1 MIRSEIM
8 THIFDEFSI
17 DQEADSITPPMRTAG
32 RVAYQK
38 FFEETDVVGV
48 RAIDA
53 AVQAIY
59 AAMEA
64 ARPPFMSA
72 ISFAMAS
79 IWARVNR
86 SANQCFGCSRLLAH
100 PDAM

>member
-1 MIRSEIM
+1 M

-64 ARPPFMSA
+64 ARP
-72 ISFAMAS
+72 
-79 IWARVNR
+79 RTDRNR
-86 SANQCFGCSRLLAH
+86 DSEDRRLCQRFHLRWPRFGRG
-100 PDAM
+100 